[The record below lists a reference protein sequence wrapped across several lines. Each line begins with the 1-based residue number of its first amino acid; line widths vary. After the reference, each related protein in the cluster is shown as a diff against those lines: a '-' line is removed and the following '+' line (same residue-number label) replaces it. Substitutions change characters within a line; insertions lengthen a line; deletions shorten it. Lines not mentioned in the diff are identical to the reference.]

1 MILKKT
7 HGQIFRFGGEEF
19 IIIFRGKNAEEC
31 KPIITDLRNT
41 LLHSPL
47 FFNGKKLNVSVSF
60 GVSQLKP
67 TDSGFTDLFNRVDSY
82 LYKSKNAGRNKMTIE
97 DITYSFDEA
106 K

>member
-1 MILKKT
+1 M
-7 HGQIFRFGGEEF
+7 
-19 IIIFRGKNAEEC
+19 
-31 KPIITDLRNT
+31 
-41 LLHSPL
+41 
-47 FFNGKKLNVSVSF
+47 NVSVSF